1 MIKVTTEMHRVLK
14 LDIYVFIVSSSV
26 LGILYIFTI
35 EATKTP
41 ITLNF
46 ACKAATS
53 ISSNDRGGGGGGR
66 RCHDRMEDGFS
77 TPCSISAHHH

>member
-35 EATKTP
+35 EATKKLYHIMLYRVHVAMNGIRTH
-41 ITLNF
+41 NV
-46 ACKAATS
+46 S
-53 ISSNDRGGGGGGR
+53 G
-66 RCHDRMEDGFS
+66 DG
-77 TPCSISAHHH
+77 H